1 MARVLNFAGYFVGSI
16 CWVTTG
22 GMITRYYPK
31 LQSWYWMFFILFLMA
46 LIALG
51 SYYGRKGY
59 TGLLNTSE
67 SVLLGLLIVLFVGSI
82 VGGIATYV

>member
-1 MARVLNFAGYFVGSI
+1 MARVLNFTAYFFGSI

-22 GMITRYYPK
+22 GLVTRYYTQ
-31 LQSWYWMFFILFLMA
+31 LQNWYWMFFILFLMA

-67 SVLLGLLIVLFVGSI
+67 SVLLGLLIVLFVGAI
-82 VGGIATYV
+82 LGGIASYV

>member
-1 MARVLNFAGYFVGSI
+1 
-16 CWVTTG
+16 
-22 GMITRYYPK
+22 
-31 LQSWYWMFFILFLMA
+31 MA

-67 SVLLGLLIVLFVGSI
+67 SVLLGLLIVLFVGAI
-82 VGGIATYV
+82 LGGIATYV

>member
-1 MARVLNFAGYFVGSI
+1 MARILNFVGYFLTAF
-16 CWVTTG
+16 TTTALLG
-22 GMITRYYPK
+22 LISRYYPVIWN
-31 LQSWYWMFFILFLMA
+31 WYWVFFVLFLLT

-67 SVLLGLLIVLFVGSI
+67 SVLLGLLIALFVAVI
-82 VGGIATYV
+82 LGGIAAHV

>member
-82 VGGIATYV
+82 VGGIASYV

>member
-1 MARVLNFAGYFVGSI
+1 MARVLNFTAYFFGSI

-22 GMITRYYPK
+22 GLVTRYYPK
-31 LQSWYWMFFILFLMA
+31 LQNWYWVFFTLFLVA

-67 SVLLGLLIVLFVGSI
+67 SVLLGLLIVLFVGA
-82 VGGIATYV
+82 VLGGIASYV